1 MNTAIQNAYEKE
13 IETLLNSA
21 NGVIS
26 RQKDALTHA
35 QEGDAWKAKIRSL
48 ENQHVEEKKESLE
61 QFQEYKKRL
70 LTKEQALE
78 ASHKSAVGDFK
89 SQVEELKSGFDRR
102 VQEYKKQLTEFQAN
116 NEAIDALKK
125 AHIKEIASHVQEHN
139 KKYGDLQIE
148 KLNSEDALKAQAEA
162 DKKQLMKEW
171 SEKLNVTVKQARE
184 QEQQK
189 AHDTLERF
197 RADFTDKISDLQ

>member
-189 AHDTLERF
+189 VHDTLERF